1 MVFTPIQ
8 LSVYLSLVFSVIE
21 LLLYLK
27 KNFARFSLW
36 GDSPF
41 LFLVGFRLIIKQVLC
56 LGEMCSELCEDVFRV
71 VYVCS

>member
-8 LSVYLSLVFSVIE
+8 LPVYLSLGLSVIE
-21 LLLYLK
+21 LLYLK
-27 KNFARFSLW
+27 KKFARFSLW

-56 LGEMCSELCEDVFRV
+56 LGEMCSELCDDVFRV